1 MPIFSIFAGLIYII
15 PTSYKRTIMKQFFLL
30 AAFFSCFA
38 LANVQAQDY
47 SCSKTAASSALAN
60 QATASKVAALDA
72 SIEQRIDQET
82 GKAVY
87 VRKKVCSTT
96 GKVSYTEV
104 EYCSKS
110 GKFVNLSPRE
120 QHCVK
125 SKARCA
131 DKGARATKV
140 STAGKV
146 NCTPAQKAACAKAG
160 AEGKAAGNASAGNVK
175 LVRNQ

>member
-1 MPIFSIFAGLIYII
+1 
-15 PTSYKRTIMKQFFLL
+15 MKQFFLL
-30 AAFFSCFA
+30 TVFSSIFA

-47 SCSKTAASSALAN
+47 SCSKTAATRALTN
-60 QATASKVAALDA
+60 SATASKVAALDA
-72 SIEQRIDQET
+72 SIEQRLDQET

-96 GKVSYTEV
+96 GKVSYAEV

-110 GKFVNLSPRE
+110 GKFVNVSPRE

-125 SKARCA
+125 SKAGCVG
-131 DKGARATKV
+131 KGARATKV
-140 STAGKV
+140 STAEKV

-160 AEGKAAGNASAGNVK
+160 AKAAGHASAGNVK
-175 LVRNQ
+175 LVKNR